1 MKLFYCDTIQALP
14 GRAIATVKG
23 HEPMSWE
30 TLLLLLVF
38 SLILQIVEM
47 KGLNKSLSSLKN
59 FISENKPRARNI
71 YKLFQSSELRSL
83 FFVTVIF

>member
-1 MKLFYCDTIQALP
+1 MKLFYCDAIQALP
-14 GRAIATVKG
+14 GQAIATVKG
-23 HEPMSWE
+23 HEPMSCE